1 MVKSDGRHWFRC
13 GGRRHSD
20 ANLDK
25 PIAGASAR
33 NVVCPPGL
41 PCVAFLSAAL
51 VSAGKRRGVIR
62 GGFPSQPPTRKE
74 KKKHNKKERGRAP
87 ADNSSQTGQN
97 QVSQEGGWVVKKKL
111 PCSRYYCIFSVAGF
125 SQSAA
130 QQQQTGTL
138 LPPQAIQQLYLHP
151 LLSL

>member
-41 PCVAFLSAAL
+41 PCVAFLSAAV

-74 KKKHNKKERGRAP
+74 KKKKHNKKERGRAP

-97 QVSQEGGWVVKKKL
+97 QVSQEGGGWLKKNYRVV
-111 PCSRYYCIFSVAGF
+111 
-125 SQSAA
+125 
-130 QQQQTGTL
+130 GTT
-138 LPPQAIQQLYLHP
+138 AFFP
-151 LLSL
+151 LLDFPNPQRNSNRLELSSPRRPSSS

>member
-41 PCVAFLSAAL
+41 PCVAFLSAAV

-74 KKKHNKKERGRAP
+74 KKKTQQEREGE
-87 ADNSSQTGQN
+87 SSRRQQQPNGAE
-97 QVSQEGGWVVKKKL
+97 SGESRGWV
-111 PCSRYYCIFSVAGF
+111 G
-125 SQSAA
+125 
-130 QQQQTGTL
+130 G
-138 LPPQAIQQLYLHP
+138 
-151 LLSL
+151 